1 MPVVELDYYSLV
13 AIGPITSAGPYCAP
27 TAQYGVHSQDI
38 QTVLVLV
45 PVPAPVPV
53 PFQQETHRAQVW
65 ILGSTLWVLA
75 QASLPIWH
83 SVSPES
89 HTRPLSE
96 PGHH

>member
-1 MPVVELDYYSLV
+1 MELDYYSVV
-13 AIGPITSAGPYCAP
+13 AIGPIASAGPYCAP
-27 TAQYGVHSQDI
+27 TAQYGVHSQSQDR

-53 PFQQETHRAQVW
+53 PFQQKTHRAQVW
-65 ILGSTLWVLA
+65 ILDSGLWVLA